1 MYKYGTSY
9 YKLEGEKRLPVS
21 GLDVRLIRPGS
32 AWQSGL
38 QLTEVEPRSGY
49 YETDEFGE
57 DVCGLYEIWDTRY
70 DQNGS
75 FSGKTCII
83 GPLDALGLQKDAVTR
98 DAILDEAVS
107 ENKLESG
114 AISSKQLTPSCVCLS
129 NLSAEVQCETDGRGE
144 TTGRT
149 PATIGSDKYAVHS
162 LEETYDV
169 EPLVLLIP
177 MCDLTLFI
185 GEVSLAHG
193 VVKVTVGLG
202 SKGTATAL
210 KYRLVAIRN

>member
-1 MYKYGTSY
+1 MLQRAATHTGSESIVYACERGTVEYTPKLKYRI
-9 YKLEGEKRLPVS
+9 EKK
-21 GLDVRLIRPGS
+21 
-32 AWQSGL
+32 
-38 QLTEVEPRSGY
+38 
-49 YETDEFGE
+49 
-57 DVCGLYEIWDTRY
+57 
-70 DQNGS
+70 N
-75 FSGKTCII
+75 
-83 GPLDALGLQKDAVTR
+83 AVTR
-98 DAILDEAVS
+98 DAIADEAVC
-107 ENKLESG
+107 EDKLESG
-114 AISSKQLTPSCVCLS
+114 AISSKQLTSSCVCLS
-129 NLSAEVQCETDGRGE
+129 NIRAEVQCE

-162 LEETYDV
+162 LEESYDV